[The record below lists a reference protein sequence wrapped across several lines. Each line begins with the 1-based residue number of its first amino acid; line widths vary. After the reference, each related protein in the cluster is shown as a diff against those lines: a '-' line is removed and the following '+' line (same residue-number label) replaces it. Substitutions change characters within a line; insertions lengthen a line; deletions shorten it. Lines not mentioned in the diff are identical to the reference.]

1 MHPGEVLSEPEVL
14 WQLGRGSQDWAHLS
28 EKEKEL
34 AVACAT
40 AVLSAVM
47 PRGIAPHLREQVAR
61 VSRLIVAAYRQ
72 IDSSEMLE
80 LDYAGISHLT
90 NICATE
96 GLEPSFSLEPV
107 LTAVADYQEVAQYSP
122 PPSAQVARAALR
134 WHSEEVRNADSR
146 LQLQQLVASDS
157 GRAQLSLNQ
166 RCLCCGLI
174 ATSFCDAC
182 GGSLCQPCEYALG
195 GMCAQC
201 WSRCR
206 NVTLDIVEVG
216 PIAEKAVL
224 VDLMEATW
232 DAMRRAGGRTAA
244 REHVHL
250 LVGVASVSPS
260 VIAARLFPDG
270 TPLELAAAI
279 NLASVSMRSLL
290 IRMVQDVVAQ
300 GLL

>member
-1 MHPGEVLSEPEVL
+1 MASSRLPPPGL
-14 WQLGRGSQDWAHLS
+14 LGSSRPPL
-28 EKEKEL
+28 EL
-34 AVACAT
+34 AVARSRLRRFCRSSRFCGSWAEDRRIGRT
-40 AVLSAVM
+40 CRRRRRSSPSPADEM
-47 PRGIAPHLREQVAR
+47 PRGIAPHLREEVAR

-72 IDSSEMLE
+72 VESSEVLE

-134 WHSEEVRNADSR
+134 WHSQEARNADSR

-174 ATSFCDAC
+174 ARSFCDAC
-182 GGSLCQPCEYALG
+182 GRSLCQPCEYALG

-201 WSRCR
+201 WSRCH
-206 NVTLDIVEVG
+206 NVTLDIVEVA
-216 PIAEKAVL
+216 PSL
-224 VDLMEATW
+224 
-232 DAMRRAGGRTAA
+232 RRPCWWTSWKQLGM
-244 REHVHL
+244 
-250 LVGVASVSPS
+250 P
-260 VIAARLFPDG
+260 
-270 TPLELAAAI
+270 
-279 NLASVSMRSLL
+279 
-290 IRMVQDVVAQ
+290 
-300 GLL
+300 